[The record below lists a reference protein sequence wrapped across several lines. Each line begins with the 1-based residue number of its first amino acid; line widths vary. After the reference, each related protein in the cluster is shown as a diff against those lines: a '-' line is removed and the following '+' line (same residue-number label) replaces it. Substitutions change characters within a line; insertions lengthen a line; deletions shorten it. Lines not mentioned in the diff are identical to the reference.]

1 MGARRRR
8 PCSTGF
14 EVIPRRR
21 LEYKGQW
28 LEEMDLDAIIARHP
42 QIALV
47 DELAHTNAPGS
58 RHPKRYLDIEELLNR
73 GIDVYTT
80 VNIQHIES
88 LNDVVAQIT
97 HVRVRETVPDS
108 VFDRADAI
116 ELVDL
121 TPDDLIERL
130 KEGKVYVPK
139 QAERALE
146 HYFSPGNLTALRELA
161 LRRTAERVDEQL
173 LTHMQAHAIPG
184 PWAAGERI
192 LVCVSEDPR
201 AAGLVRYAKRLAD
214 RLHAPFT
221 ALCVETRR
229 SLQWSEEER
238 DRVADTLRL
247 AEALGGEAITIP
259 GGGRSIA
266 DDVISFAQANNVT
279 QIIIGKSTRSRW
291 FEILH
296 GSVVHDL
303 VRRSG
308 NISVHV
314 IAGDELARDPIP
326 KKTLRAA
333 EGAAPFDP
341 WPYLVALAAVAAAL
355 GVGELIQPV
364 LGIENVDL
372 VFLTAVVAVAV
383 RYGLWPSLL
392 ATVASSLC
400 YNFFFLPPTY
410 TFTIADPTNLAAL
423 VFFTVVA
430 VVVSHFAARGR
441 TQTVAAHERVRA
453 VELLYAFSR
462 KLAGVGTLDD
472 VLWATAYQAALMLK
486 VRVVL
491 LLPED
496 GSIVVK
502 AGYPPED
509 RLDEADVAAA
519 KWAWQNNRVAGRGS
533 DTLPGAKRLFLPM
546 RTGRGAIGVMGIDSD
561 KTGPLAHSR
570 SAPSARRL
578 DRSGRARH
586 RACISGRGCGPGET
600 HDRDG
605 SAAFRPADLDLTRS
619 QDAARRGAGSG
630 QYAARVLER
639 ADRYGKSRPA
649 GDRHR
654 RIRAAQSLHRQSAR
668 HDQARIR
675 RHRAEHG
682 AARSR
687 RDRRQRVAPR
697 EQDPG
702 AASDRIG
709 ARRRPADA
717 GAGRSPVRAG
727 PVQPAGQCRQ
737 VFSRRHHHPD
747 PELARSGC
755 GLSGGSG
762 RRRWHTA
769 RGPGA
774 HLRQVLSGGKGRS
787 GAGRHGTRSRD
798 LAGLRGSAAR
808 ADHGGKPYRPGRRGI
823 RDQAAGTAGDQATGH
838 RGMSAAPLKVL
849 VVDDEPPI
857 RKLLRM
863 GLSTQGYEILEAS
876 NGKAS
881 LDLLSQNPDLVILD
895 LGLPDMQ
902 GLELL
907 RMIRAR
913 NEAVPIV
920 VLSSRGDE
928 VGKVQALDL
937 GADDYITKP
946 FGMDELLARMRAA
959 LRHQLQVHGER
970 PIFRTGDLSVDL
982 VRRIV
987 KVADREVKLSPK
999 EYDLLRVLVQH
1010 AGKVLTHKFLLGE
1023 LWDTLTDAQYLRVYV
1038 RQLRQKIEADP
1049 ERPHFVLTET
1059 GIGYRLRGPD

>member
-1 MGARRRR
+1 MVDHRRDSDQRPSPEALLEAARREERR
-8 PCSTGF
+8 SGRLKIFVGAAPGVGKTYEMLQQARARKQDGYDILVGVVETHGRKETQALLDGL

-28 LEEMDLDAIIARHP
+28 LEEMDLDAIIARRP

-184 PWAAGERI
+184 PWAAGERL
-192 LVCVSEDPR
+192 LVCVGEDPR

-229 SLQWSEEER
+229 SMHWGEEER

-247 AEALGGEAITIP
+247 AEALGGEAVTIP

-314 IAGDELARDPIP
+314 IAGDDLARDPIP
-326 KKTLRAA
+326 KKTLRPA
-333 EGAAPFDP
+333 EGGAPFDP
-341 WPYLVALAAVAAAL
+341 WPYVVSLAAVAAAL
-355 GVGELIQPV
+355 GVGELIQPL
-364 LGIENVDL
+364 LGVENVDL

-441 TQTVAAHERVRA
+441 TQTVAAHDRVRT
-453 VELLYAFSR
+453 VQLLYAFSR

-509 RLDEADVAAA
+509 ILDEADVAAA

-561 KTGPLAHSR
+561 KTGPLLT
-570 SAPSARRL
+570 PDQRRL
-578 DRSGRARH
+578 
-586 RACISGRGCGPGET
+586 
-600 HDRDG
+600 
-605 SAAFRPADLDLTRS
+605 LDAL
-619 QDAARRGAGSG
+619 
-630 QYAARVLER
+630 
-639 ADRYGKSRPA
+639 
-649 GDRHR
+649 
-654 RIRAAQSLHRQSAR
+654 I
-668 HDQARIR
+668 
-675 RHRAEHG
+675 
-682 AARSR
+682 
-687 RDRRQRVAPR
+687 
-697 EQDPG
+697 
-702 AASDRIG
+702 
-709 ARRRPADA
+709 
-717 GAGRSPVRAG
+717 
-727 PVQPAGQCRQ
+727 
-737 VFSRRHHHPD
+737 
-747 PELARSGC
+747 
-755 GLSGGSG
+755 
-762 RRRWHTA
+762 
-769 RGPGA
+769 
-774 HLRQVLSGGKGRS
+774 
-787 GAGRHGTRSRD
+787 
-798 LAGLRGSAAR
+798 
-808 ADHGGKPYRPGRRGI
+808 
-823 RDQAAGTAGDQATGH
+823 DQAA
-838 RGMSAAPLKVL
+838 
-849 VVDDEPPI
+849 
-857 RKLLRM
+857 
-863 GLSTQGYEILEAS
+863 
-876 NGKAS
+876 
-881 LDLLSQNPDLVILD
+881 
-895 LGLPDMQ
+895 
-902 GLELL
+902 
-907 RMIRAR
+907 
-913 NEAVPIV
+913 
-920 VLSSRGDE
+920 
-928 VGKVQALDL
+928 
-937 GADDYITKP
+937 
-946 FGMDELLARMRAA
+946 LAI
-959 LRHQLQVHGER
+959 E
-970 PIFRTGDLSVDL
+970 
-982 VRRIV
+982 
-987 KVADREVKLSPK
+987 
-999 EYDLLRVLVQH
+999 
-1010 AGKVLTHKFLLGE
+1010 
-1023 LWDTLTDAQYLRVYV
+1023 RVYLV
-1038 RQLRQKIEADP
+1038 EDVDRAKR
-1049 ERPHFVLTET
+1049 T
-1059 GIGYRLRGPD
+1059 

>member
-1 MGARRRR
+1 MVDQRRDPDQRPSPEALLEAARREERR
-8 PCSTGF
+8 SGRLKIFVGAAPGVGKTYEMLQQARARRQDGYDVVIGVVETHGRKETEALLEGF

-73 GIDVYTT
+73 GINVYTT

-221 ALCVETRR
+221 AFNVETRR
-229 SLQWSEEER
+229 SLQWTEEER

-247 AEALGGEAITIP
+247 AQALGGEAITLP
-259 GGGRSIA
+259 GGGRGIA
-266 DDVISFAQANNVT
+266 DDVIAFAQANNVT
-279 QIIIGKSTRSRW
+279 QIIIGKSARSRW
-291 FEILH
+291 FELLY

-326 KKTLRAA
+326 RKTVRAA
-333 EGAAPFDP
+333 EDAPPFNSR
-341 WPYLVALAAVAAAL
+341 PYGVALLAVAAAV
-355 GVGELIQPV
+355 GVGELVQPL

-372 VFLTAVVAVAV
+372 VFLTAVVGVAV

-392 ATVASSLC
+392 VTVASSLC
-400 YNFFFLPPTY
+400 YNFFFLPPLY
-410 TFTIADPTNLAAL
+410 TFTITDPTNLAAF

-441 TQTVAAHERVRA
+441 SQTLAAGERVRA

-472 VLWATAYQAALMLK
+472 VLWATAYQTALMLK

-491 LLPED
+491 LLPEG
-496 GSIVVK
+496 GSIAVK

-509 RLDEADVAAA
+509 ILDDADVAAA
-519 KWAWQNNRVAGRGS
+519 KWAWQNDRVAGRGS

-561 KTGPLAHSR
+561 KTGPLLTPDQRRLLDALIDQAALAIERVSLVEDVDRAKRTIETDRLR
-570 SAPSARRL
+570 SALLTS
-578 DRSGRARH
+578 
-586 RACISGRGCGPGET
+586 IS
-600 HDRDG
+600 HDLKTPL
-605 SAAFRPADLDLTRS
+605 AA
-619 QDAARRGAGSG
+619 
-630 QYAARVLER
+630 VL
-639 ADRYGKSRPA
+639 
-649 GDRHR
+649 
-654 RIRAAQSLHRQSAR
+654 
-668 HDQARIR
+668 
-675 RHRAEHG
+675 
-682 AARSR
+682 
-687 RDRRQRVAPR
+687 
-697 EQDPG
+697 G
-702 AASDRIG
+702 AASTLRDLSTGLSDAEKAELLATVIDESERLNRFIANLLDMTKLESGAVVPNTALHDLGEIVGSALRRASKILALHRVELDLAAGLPMLEMDAVLFEQALFNLLDNAAKYSPPGTTIRIRSWRDQDAVCLQVLDEGDGIPPGDLEHIFDKFYRAEKGDR
-709 ARRRPADA
+709 
-717 GAGRSPVRAG
+717 VRAG
-727 PVQPAGQCRQ
+727 TGLGLAI
-737 VFSRRHHHPD
+737 SRGFVEALHGKITAANRPD
-747 PELARSGC
+747 R
-755 GLSGGSG
+755 
-762 RRRWHTA
+762 
-769 RGPGA
+769 PGA
-774 HLRQVLSGGKGRS
+774 VFAITLPVPPASKQLD
-787 GAGRHGTRSRD
+787 T
-798 LAGLRGSAAR
+798 AA
-808 ADHGGKPYRPGRRGI
+808 
-823 RDQAAGTAGDQATGH
+823 
-838 RGMSAAPLKVL
+838 
-849 VVDDEPPI
+849 
-857 RKLLRM
+857 
-863 GLSTQGYEILEAS
+863 
-876 NGKAS
+876 
-881 LDLLSQNPDLVILD
+881 
-895 LGLPDMQ
+895 
-902 GLELL
+902 
-907 RMIRAR
+907 
-913 NEAVPIV
+913 
-920 VLSSRGDE
+920 
-928 VGKVQALDL
+928 
-937 GADDYITKP
+937 
-946 FGMDELLARMRAA
+946 
-959 LRHQLQVHGER
+959 
-970 PIFRTGDLSVDL
+970 
-982 VRRIV
+982 
-987 KVADREVKLSPK
+987 
-999 EYDLLRVLVQH
+999 
-1010 AGKVLTHKFLLGE
+1010 
-1023 LWDTLTDAQYLRVYV
+1023 
-1038 RQLRQKIEADP
+1038 
-1049 ERPHFVLTET
+1049 
-1059 GIGYRLRGPD
+1059 